1 MSKRVVELV
10 RVSTEG
16 QASEDRAGI
25 PAQRAVNC
33 RTAAQQGLEIVQ
45 TIEITDVSGT
55 AVLRSRGMQERREM
69 LRRLQDAKEAMQ
81 RVGKH
86 PGGSATLP
94 YGGGTFTDAL
104 LGHQFPCHRHQDV
117 VAFAARLCNLQK
129 AHSLRRCRGFGSI
142 FRMKRPSI

>member
-25 PAQRAVNC
+25 PAQRAVNR

-55 AVLRSRGMQERREM
+55 AVLRSRGMQEL
-69 LRRLQDAKEAMQ
+69 LRLT
-81 RVGKH
+81 RV
-86 PGGSATLP
+86 A
-94 YGGGTFTDAL
+94 
-104 LGHQFPCHRHQDV
+104 RH
-117 VAFAARLCNLQK
+117 
-129 AHSLRRCRGFGSI
+129 SRRCRQGVQSPYAP
-142 FRMKRPSI
+142 RELQRLCPPATLHRHPDNSLPA